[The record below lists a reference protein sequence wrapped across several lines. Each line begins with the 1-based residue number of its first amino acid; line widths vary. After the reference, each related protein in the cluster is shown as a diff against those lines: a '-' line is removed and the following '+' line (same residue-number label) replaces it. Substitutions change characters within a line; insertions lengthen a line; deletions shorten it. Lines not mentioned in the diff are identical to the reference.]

1 MQGNAWNRMVAV
13 NMFNE
18 TLDILENKYNEEV
31 GCLMKTKHKNLVCFL
46 GSRTRGIIVD
56 YEGKFVMTD
65 VFQYIYLIR
74 ALISIHVYVA
84 LNMYLHLYFHD
95 QIMIRSSTPKII
107 LGYLMCL
114 IYTTI

>member
-1 MQGNAWNRMVAV
+1 MVAV

-56 YEGKFVMTD
+56 YEG
-65 VFQYIYLIR
+65 
-74 ALISIHVYVA
+74 ASSILVWRKCHEVIKRICEGLYHLHVKQRNVH
-84 LNMYLHLYFHD
+84 LNLKPANILLDDNMV
-95 QIMIRSSTPKII
+95 PKITNLDYI
-107 LGYLMCL
+107 LSQT
-114 IYTTI
+114 YTAWVL

>member
-1 MQGNAWNRMVAV
+1 MVAV

-74 ALISIHVYVA
+74 VLISMHVYVA
-84 LNMYLHLYFHD
+84 
-95 QIMIRSSTPKII
+95 
-107 LGYLMCL
+107 
-114 IYTTI
+114 